1 MGKEFTFKG
10 VWHPNLYLPSGFVP
24 IANPTQK
31 YGVLSDQKLPV
42 TIKILTKGT
51 MVMDGGNEVNNDV
64 HALTEIDHPSVLS
77 PSRRM

>member
-1 MGKEFTFKG
+1 M
-10 VWHPNLYLPSGFVP
+10 
-24 IANPTQK
+24 
-31 YGVLSDQKLPV
+31 PV

-77 PSRRM
+77 PSRTGVGR